1 MSDDLFSGLMADWE
15 QSQVSAGR
23 KTTPRVRSDS
33 SLARTTDPAVSHAA
47 AARAKRWI
55 PTHEE
60 QILGVMWRPLIAA
73 EIAKFTGLTVVQVDR
88 RMPELQAAGNVRLT
102 GRERDGF
109 REWTKVLNA

>member
-1 MSDDLFSGLMADWE
+1 MSGDLFSGLMADWHD
-15 QSQVSAGR
+15 SQVSAGR
-23 KTTPRVRSDS
+23 KTTPPARSDP

-60 QILGVMWRPLIAA
+60 QILGVMWRPIIAS
-73 EIAKFTGLTVVQVDR
+73 EIAKCTGLTVVQVDR
-88 RMPELQAAGNVRLT
+88 RMPELQAAGKVRLT

-109 REWTKVLNA
+109 REWEPVIDA